1 MMIRW
6 MIQVSLASLILFST
20 TLARGEETALK
31 DKQFVQTVDQRAE
44 EMLMEAESMV
54 EHGREGHT
62 EEVVAHGK
70 KMIRE
75 VEGLIKEVKQKKGE
89 GEAAL
94 PQLEQTLKA
103 GKEAVRE
110 GEAGHHSDALTAAR
124 EALHHA
130 RLGREILSSR

>member
-1 MMIRW
+1 MMIRR
-6 MIQVSLASLILFST
+6 MIQGLLVGLILFST

-31 DKQFVQTVDQRAE
+31 DNQFVQTVGQRAD
-44 EMLMEAESMV
+44 EMLSEAESMV

-75 VEGLIKEVKQKKGE
+75 VEGLIKEVKRKKGE

-103 GKEAVRE
+103 GKDAVRE
-110 GEAGHHSDALTAAR
+110 GEAGHLSDALTAAR

-130 RLGREILSSR
+130 RLGREVLSPR